1 MMYLAA
7 IQLARYP
14 HSTLVKVG
22 DTPAD
27 IEEGRN
33 AGT

>member
-1 MMYLAA
+1 MMHLAA

-14 HSTLVKVG
+14 HSTLVKVA

-27 IEEGRN
+27 IDQGRN